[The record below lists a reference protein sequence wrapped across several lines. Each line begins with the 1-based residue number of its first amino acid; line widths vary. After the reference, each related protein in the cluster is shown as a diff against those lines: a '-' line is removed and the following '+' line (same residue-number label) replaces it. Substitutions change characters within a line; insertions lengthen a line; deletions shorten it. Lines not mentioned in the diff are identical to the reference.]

1 MPFTQM
7 AKDLQGGKF
16 DIPDRLFYS
25 IEETYRLSN
34 VLDNKE
40 LIPGILILNYNQNFF
55 FSQNFF

>member
-1 MPFTQM
+1 M

-40 LIPGILILNYNQNFF
+40 LIPGILILNYN
-55 FSQNFF
+55 